1 MYSAPTRAPGERVG
15 KRVLTPFCFPDSIL
29 QTAAAAAVL
38 HFGGYSMSHVMNTY
52 ARQPVAFARGQGVW
66 LWDEAGKK
74 YLDALAGIAVNT
86 LGHNHPRLVRAL
98 SEQIARV
105 IHTSNLFRIPVQE
118 AAADRVAAITGLD
131 EVFFC
136 NSGLEANE
144 CALKVARKY
153 GHDRGVAEPAII
165 VMEKAFHGRSLATLS
180 ATGSRKVQ
188 AGFEPLVQGFVRVPL
203 NDLEAVRQVAAH
215 NRNVVAVFIEP
226 IQGEG
231 GINVARLEYLRGLKE
246 ICDRHE
252 WLFMSDEV
260 QCGLGRTGKWFVY
273 QHAGFLP
280 DVVPL
285 AKGLGSGVPVGACV
299 TGGRAKG
306 VFKPGNHGSTFG
318 GNPLAMT
325 AVVTTIDTMR
335 DENLLAS
342 ALKVGDAIREGLA
355 AGLAGAAGVTEVRG
369 RGLMLGVELNRPCGE
384 IVARALDAGLVLN
397 VTADNVVRLLPALI
411 MSESEG
417 REVVERLVPLI
428 REFLAQPAKAA

>member
-1 MYSAPTRAPGERVG
+1 
-15 KRVLTPFCFPDSIL
+15 
-29 QTAAAAAVL
+29 
-38 HFGGYSMSHVMNTY
+38 MSHVMNTY
-52 ARQPVAFARGQGVW
+52 ARQPVAFVRGEGVW

-86 LGHNHPRLVRAL
+86 LGYGHPRLKKAL
-98 SEQIARV
+98 MARV
-105 IHTSNLFRIPVQE
+105 ESGVLHTSNLWRIPDQE
-118 AAADRVAAITGLD
+118 QAADRIAEITGLD

-144 CALKVARKY
+144 AAIKVARKY
-153 GHDRGVAEPAII
+153 GHERGVAEPAII

-188 AGFEPLVQGFVRVPL
+188 AGFEPLVSGFVRVPL
-203 NDLEAVRQVAAH
+203 NDLDAVRQVAEH
-215 NRNVVAVFIEP
+215 NKNVVAVFVEP

-231 GINVARLEYLRGLKE
+231 GINVSRLEYLRGLKE
-246 ICDRHE
+246 ICERKE

-285 AKGLGSGVPVGACV
+285 AKGLASGVPVGACV
-299 TGGRAKG
+299 VGGRARG

-325 AVVTTIDTMR
+325 AVVATIDTVK
-335 DENLLAS
+335 EEGLLANAARVGEVIRS
-342 ALKVGDAIREGLA
+342 GLGALPGI
-355 AGLAGAAGVTEVRG
+355 TEVRG
-369 RGLMLGVELNRPCGE
+369 MGLMIGVELGQPCAE
-384 IVARALDAGLVLN
+384 LVRQALEAGLVIN
-397 VTADNVVRLLPALI
+397 VTADNVIRLLPPLVMTEA
-411 MSESEG
+411 EG
-417 REVVERLVPLI
+417 RMVVERLAPLV
-428 REFLAQPAKAA
+428 RAFLERSSQPKAAAH

>member
-1 MYSAPTRAPGERVG
+1 
-15 KRVLTPFCFPDSIL
+15 
-29 QTAAAAAVL
+29 
-38 HFGGYSMSHVMNTY
+38 MNTY
-52 ARQPVAFARGQGVW
+52 ARQPVAFVRGEGVW

-86 LGHNHPRLVRAL
+86 LGYAHPKLTRAL
-98 SEQIARV
+98 SDRLASGV
-105 IHTSNLFRIPVQE
+105 LHTSNLWRIPLQE
-118 AAADRVAAITGLD
+118 AAADRLAEITGLD

-144 CALKVARKY
+144 AAIKIARKY
-153 GHDRGVAEPAII
+153 GHERGIAEPAII

-188 AGFEPLVQGFVRVPL
+188 AGFEPLVSGFVRVPL
-203 NDLEAVRQVAAH
+203 NDLEAVRQVAEH
-215 NRNVVAVFIEP
+215 NKNVVAVFIEP

-231 GINVARLEYLRGLKE
+231 GINVSRLDYLRGLYELCERKQ
-246 ICDRHE
+246 

-285 AKGLGSGVPVGACV
+285 AKGLGSGIAVGACV
-299 TGGRAKG
+299 VGGRAKG

-325 AVVTTIDTMR
+325 AVRTTIDTIK
-335 DENLLAS
+335 EEGLLAN
-342 ALKVGDAIREGLA
+342 AVRVGDVIRNSLPRAEG
-355 AGLAGAAGVTEVRG
+355 VVEVRG
-369 RGLMLGVELNRPCGE
+369 MGLMIGIELARPCGE
-384 IVARALDAGLVLN
+384 LVKQALDAGLVIN
-397 VTADNVVRLLPALI
+397 VTADNVIRMLPPLVMTEA
-411 MSESEG
+411 EG
-417 REVVERLVPLI
+417 CMVVERLAPLVQ
-428 REFLAQPAKAA
+428 RFLEKRVAA

>member
-1 MYSAPTRAPGERVG
+1 
-15 KRVLTPFCFPDSIL
+15 
-29 QTAAAAAVL
+29 
-38 HFGGYSMSHVMNTY
+38 MSHVMNTY
-52 ARQPVAFARGQGVW
+52 ARQQVAFVRGEGVW
-66 LWDEAGKK
+66 LWDEEGRK

-86 LGHNHPRLVRAL
+86 LGYAHPKFTKAL
-98 SEQIARV
+98 SARINSGV
-105 IHTSNLFRIPVQE
+105 IHTSNLWRIPDQE
-118 AAADRVAAITGLD
+118 AAADRVAEITGLD

-144 CALKVARKY
+144 AAIKVARKY
-153 GHDRGVAEPAII
+153 GHEKGVAEPAII

-188 AGFEPLVQGFVRVPL
+188 AGFEPLVSGFVRVPL
-203 NDLEAVRQVAAH
+203 NDLEAVRQVAEH
-215 NRNVVAVFIEP
+215 NKNVVAVFIEP

-231 GINVARLEYLRGLKE
+231 GINVARLEYLKGLKE
-246 ICDRHE
+246 ICDKKQ

-299 TGGRAKG
+299 VGGRAKG

-325 AVVTTIDTMR
+325 AVRTTIDTMK
-335 DENLLAS
+335 EEGLLAN
-342 ALKVGDAIREGLA
+342 ATRIGDVIRNGLPRIDGVA
-355 AGLAGAAGVTEVRG
+355 DIRGMGA
-369 RGLMLGVELNRPCGE
+369 MIGVELARPCPE
-384 IVARALDAGLVLN
+384 LVRQALDAGLVLN
-397 VTADNVVRLLPALI
+397 VTAESVIRLLPPLV
-411 MSESEG
+411 MSEAEA
-417 REVVERLVPLI
+417 RMVVERLSPIVQ
-428 REFLAQPAKAA
+428 RFLEKRVAAA

>member
-1 MYSAPTRAPGERVG
+1 
-15 KRVLTPFCFPDSIL
+15 
-29 QTAAAAAVL
+29 
-38 HFGGYSMSHVMNTY
+38 MSHVMNTY
-52 ARQPVAFARGQGVW
+52 ARQPVAFVRGEGVW

-86 LGHNHPRLVRAL
+86 LGYNHPRLTRAL
-98 SEQIARV
+98 AERISSGV
-105 IHTSNLFRIPVQE
+105 LHTSNLWRIPTQE
-118 AAADRVAAITGLD
+118 AAADRIAEITGLD

-144 CALKVARKY
+144 AAIKVARKY
-153 GHDRGVAEPAII
+153 GHERGIAEPAII

-188 AGFEPLVQGFVRVPL
+188 AGFEPLVSGFVRVPL
-203 NDLEAVRQVAAH
+203 NDLDAVRQVAEH
-215 NRNVVAVFIEP
+215 NKNVAAVFVEP

-231 GINVARLEYLRGLKE
+231 GINVSRLEYLRGLKE
-246 ICDRHE
+246 ICDRNQ

-299 TGGRAKG
+299 VGGRAKG

-325 AVVTTIDTMR
+325 AVVATIDTIK
-335 DENLLAS
+335 EEGLLAN
-342 ALKVGDAIREGLA
+342 AARVGEVIRG
-355 AGLAGAAGVTEVRG
+355 GFPKRDGIVEVRG
-369 RGLMLGVELNRPCGE
+369 MGLMIGVELARPCGE
-384 IVARALDAGLVLN
+384 LVRQALDAGLVLN
-397 VTADNVVRLLPALI
+397 VTADSVVRMLPPLVMNEAEAREVLARLLPLLEA
-411 MSESEG
+411 
-417 REVVERLVPLI
+417 
-428 REFLAQPAKAA
+428 FLEKRAAA

>member
-1 MYSAPTRAPGERVG
+1 
-15 KRVLTPFCFPDSIL
+15 
-29 QTAAAAAVL
+29 
-38 HFGGYSMSHVMNTY
+38 MSHVMNTY
-52 ARQPVAFARGQGVW
+52 ARQPVAFVRGEGVW

-86 LGHNHPRLVRAL
+86 LGYNHPRLTRAL
-98 SEQIARV
+98 TDRIATGV
-105 IHTSNLFRIPVQE
+105 LHTSNLWRIPAQE
-118 AAADRVAAITGLD
+118 AAADRIAEITGLD

-144 CALKVARKY
+144 AAIKVARKY
-153 GHDRGVAEPAII
+153 GHERGIAEPAII

-188 AGFEPLVQGFVRVPL
+188 AGFEPLVSGFVRVPL
-203 NDLEAVRQVAAH
+203 NDLDAVRQVAEH
-215 NRNVVAVFIEP
+215 NRNIAAVMVEP

-231 GINVARLEYLRGLKE
+231 GIIVSRLEYLRGLKE
-246 ICDRHE
+246 ICERHQ
-252 WLFMSDEV
+252 WLFISDEV

-299 TGGRAKG
+299 VGGRAKG

-325 AVVTTIDTMR
+325 AVAATIDTIK
-335 DENLLAS
+335 EEGLLAN
-342 ALKVGDAIREGLA
+342 AARVGELIR
-355 AGLAGAAGVTEVRG
+355 AGLESRKDAGIAEIRG
-369 RGLMLGVELNRPCGE
+369 MGLMIGVELARPCGE
-384 IVARALDAGLVLN
+384 LVRQALDAGLVIN
-397 VTADNVVRLLPALI
+397 VTADNVIRMLPPLVMNEAEARELLRRLD
-411 MSESEG
+411 
-417 REVVERLVPLI
+417 PLL
-428 REFLAQPAKAA
+428 EAFLEKRAAA

>member
-1 MYSAPTRAPGERVG
+1 
-15 KRVLTPFCFPDSIL
+15 
-29 QTAAAAAVL
+29 
-38 HFGGYSMSHVMNTY
+38 MSHVMNTY

-231 GINVARLEYLRGLKE
+231 GINVARFEYLRGLKE

-355 AGLAGAAGVTEVRG
+355 AGLAGVAGVTEVRG

-417 REVVERLVPLI
+417 REVVERLVPLV

>member
-1 MYSAPTRAPGERVG
+1 
-15 KRVLTPFCFPDSIL
+15 
-29 QTAAAAAVL
+29 
-38 HFGGYSMSHVMNTY
+38 MNTY
-52 ARQPVAFARGQGVW
+52 ARQPVAFVRGEGVW
-66 LWDEAGKK
+66 LWDENGKK

-86 LGHNHPRLVRAL
+86 LGYNHPRLTRAL
-98 SEQIARV
+98 SERV
-105 IHTSNLFRIPVQE
+105 SSGVLHTSNLWRIPTQE
-118 AAADRVAAITGLD
+118 AAADRIAEITGLD

-144 CALKVARKY
+144 AAIKVARKY
-153 GHDRGVAEPAII
+153 GHERGIAEPAII

-188 AGFEPLVQGFVRVPL
+188 AGFEPLVSGFVRVPL
-203 NDLEAVRQVAAH
+203 NDLDAVRQVAEH
-215 NRNVVAVFIEP
+215 NKNVVAVFVEP

-231 GINVARLEYLRGLKE
+231 GINVSRLDYLRGLKE
-246 ICDRHE
+246 ICDRNQ

-299 TGGRAKG
+299 VGGRAKG

-325 AVVTTIDTMR
+325 AVVATIDTIK
-335 DENLLAS
+335 EEGLLAN
-342 ALKVGDAIREGLA
+342 AARVGEVLRGGFPKRDGIL
-355 AGLAGAAGVTEVRG
+355 EVRG
-369 RGLMLGVELNRPCGE
+369 MGLMIGIELARPCGE
-384 IVARALDAGLVLN
+384 LVRQALDAGLVLN
-397 VTADNVVRLLPALI
+397 VTADSVVRMLPPLVMSEAEAREVLARLLPLLEA
-411 MSESEG
+411 
-417 REVVERLVPLI
+417 
-428 REFLAQPAKAA
+428 FLEKRAAA